1 MKPVLNWVFPGA
13 SPRARADSL
22 FSTNSNT
29 RSRKVLP
36 SCAAQV
42 LRRLNSGSG
51 RSRVVRMASVSHKNI
66 FVRNGFDHTQCLKC
80 LTPVNTIASPAA
92 SNTPS
97 NSTELRYRSPES
109 GSTTTIV
116 LPA

>member
-51 RSRVVRMASVSHKNI
+51 RSRVVRMDTISHKNI
-66 FVRNGFDHTQCLKC
+66 FVLNGWRLLVSFQLKVWATEFLVHLFLYIQCTYDK
-80 LTPVNTIASPAA
+80 V
-92 SNTPS
+92 
-97 NSTELRYRSPES
+97 
-109 GSTTTIV
+109 
-116 LPA
+116 